1 VLHISLLNTT
11 VVAFKV
17 LRLGSYAPIPVP
29 SPPFKTILKPVL
41 WNCLQSCRCITP
53 VSSMSSKCLP
63 FSISYIFGNKKK
75 SLEGL
80 DPVNRQGVPKQLLF
94 SSQNLPHRRCRVS
107 RCIVVMQDTWV
118 VGKKFGSFPSK
129 SFTQPFQCFQLVNFV
144 DCLSSWYKFIMIPL
158 ISKKSQQHCFG
169 SWFGPTDF
177 FFWSWGIDSLLLYTL
192 LLRFR
197 VVLVDPCFITCDDT
211 AQNVILPLQKV
222 LANCDSSL
230 LLFFG
235 ELLWEHFGTHLPH
248 IKIFS

>member
-1 VLHISLLNTT
+1 MLHISLLNTT

-177 FFWSWGIDSLLLYTL
+177 FFL
-192 LLRFR
+192 
-197 VVLVDPCFITCDDT
+197 VVGNWQSSIVHFATSFQGRIGRPMFHHLWWHGPKC
-211 AQNVILPLQKV
+211 N
-222 LANCDSSL
+222 LASPNGL
-230 LLFFG
+230 GKFWL
-235 ELLWEHFGTHLPH
+235 
-248 IKIFS
+248 